1 MQALLDTNVVLD
13 LLLKRAPFEVEA
25 LAIWNANRAGQFK
38 GYVSAVTPI
47 TVFYVARKSHGA
59 DYARNLVREVLKSF
73 LICSL
78 EADILSVAYQ
88 LPLTDYED
96 AAQLA
101 SALAYGL
108 DAIVTRDPADF
119 AGASIPVLSP
129 ADFLSQLPTVSDTE

>member
-47 TVFYVARKSHGA
+47 TVFYVTRKSHGA
-59 DYARNLVREVLKSF
+59 DYARSLVREVLKSF

-78 EADILSVAYQ
+78 EADILNVAYQ
-88 LPLTDYED
+88 LPLDDYED
-96 AAQLA
+96 AAHLA

-108 DAIVTRDPADF
+108 DAIVTRDLKDF
-119 AGASIPVLSP
+119 EGSPLPILSP
-129 ADFLSQLPTVSDTE
+129 ADFLNQLPAASDVE